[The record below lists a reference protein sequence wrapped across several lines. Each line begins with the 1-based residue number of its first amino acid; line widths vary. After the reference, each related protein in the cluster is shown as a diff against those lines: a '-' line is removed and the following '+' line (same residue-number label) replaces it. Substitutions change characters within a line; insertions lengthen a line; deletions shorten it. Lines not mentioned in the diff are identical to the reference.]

1 MNYGRLHELIQIRHF
16 YGWLNNIFN
25 QVDVG
30 NITISIKGTLR
41 DVSSIKSGA
50 NCNDIM
56 KFHF

>member
-30 NITISIKGTLR
+30 NITISIKGKLR
-41 DVSSIKSGA
+41 DVEPSLLLNQVLIA
-50 NCNDIM
+50 MI
-56 KFHF
+56 